1 MQPEIC
7 RYPIILVHG
16 IGIKDFKFLRAFGR
30 IERTLKEA
38 GFTVYTAKT
47 DGFGATESNAVQLK
61 AFITGVL
68 IKEKTKKVN
77 IVAHSK
83 GGLDSRYMIKRLG
96 MENKVATLTT
106 LCTPHKGSP
115 IASFIMRAPKPILK
129 FAAFWVNLVYRIF
142 GDSRPDAL
150 KVCNELKLHA
160 DDEPLNNGV
169 YCQSYS
175 TTLKSSR
182 DDFLMGIPL
191 MFSHFLENGSSDGLV
206 SAESSKFENYR
217 GDCID
222 GCIRIRKWS
231 ILWSNRKNASAFTL
245 FICNFAKNLPSAGFN
260 KKYNARAG

>member
-30 IERTLKEA
+30 IECTLKDA

-68 IKEKTKKVN
+68 IKEKAEKVN

-96 MENKVATLTT
+96 MENKVASLTT

-129 FAAFWVNLVYRIF
+129 FVAFWVNLVYRIF

-150 KVCNELKLHA
+150 KVCDELKLHT

-222 GCIRIRKWS
+222 GSYSHSEMVDFMVKSKKRERIY
-231 ILWSNRKNASAFTL
+231 AFYL
-245 FICNFAKNLPSAGFN
+245 QLCKELAERGF
-260 KKYNARAG
+260 